1 MACSSSAPQDSVMLP
16 MGPGSQEQK
25 PYPII
30 APPPDF
36 PAIVALTVKGTSSS
50 EDEDEAPAK
59 DILMDEAR
67 GMAAVNELLE
77 KYTTLF
83 EQAA

>member
-1 MACSSSAPQDSVMLP
+1 M
-16 MGPGSQEQK
+16 
-25 PYPII
+25 I

-36 PAIVALTVKGTSSS
+36 PAIVTPTEEGTSSS
-50 EDEDEAPAK
+50 EDEDNESAK
-59 DILMDEAR
+59 TVAIDEAG
-67 GMAAVNELLE
+67 GMAAVNELQG